1 MKAACLT
8 LAMVACA
15 VLFQETSY
23 AFFLSPALQEQS
35 TKSSSK
41 PLSGGHATDVS
52 SAHDGD
58 FHNDRTSSDE
68 HRARRRTSKKNH
80 LHIQTNPIMAN
91 RPKQL
96 RNGRERSASENVMN
110 VGRSNSSKSAIGASK
125 VPNNHNLPART
136 TGVATLSGQQF
147 RNSRNRGAA
156 LATVGGPPSS
166 TRNTATISG
175 SSINRKRSN

>member
-8 LAMVACA
+8 LAMVGCA

-35 TKSSSK
+35 TESSSK
-41 PLSGGHATDVS
+41 PLSGSRATDVS

-58 FHNDRTSSDE
+58 RHKDKTSSDE
-68 HRARRRTSKKNH
+68 HRTRRRTSNKNH
-80 LHIQTNPIMAN
+80 SHSQTNPIKAN

-110 VGRSNSSKSAIGASK
+110 VGRSNSSKPAIGATK
-125 VPNNHNLPART
+125 VPNNHNLSART
-136 TGVATLSGQQF
+136 TGVAALDGRQVKDP
-147 RNSRNRGAA
+147 RNRGAA
-156 LATVGGPPSS
+156 PAIVGGPA
-166 TRNTATISG
+166 NATGHTVAISG
-175 SSINRKRSN
+175 TGMNRRRLN